1 MRGRDDC
8 EEISSLQ
15 LVAVGV
21 RVRDKVEERLTPQV
35 LREEETE
42 SEDGKGRT

>member
-15 LVAVGV
+15 LVVGV